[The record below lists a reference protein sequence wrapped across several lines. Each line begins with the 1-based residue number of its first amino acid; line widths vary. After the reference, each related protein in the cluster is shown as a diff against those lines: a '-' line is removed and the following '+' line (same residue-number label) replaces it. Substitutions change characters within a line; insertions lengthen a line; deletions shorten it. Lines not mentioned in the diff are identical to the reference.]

1 MKTKKCIQCDKR
13 RLVKFFSKRTA
24 SLDGLQRICKN
35 CSKNNQEKWNEVN
48 KNYHKDIYIKNK
60 KSILLRNKEW
70 NKKNPDKI
78 QKHKIKFKENNLT
91 YYKEYAII
99 NQDKLAKQRRIR
111 EKYRSKIDA
120 LFKLKKNYRT
130 RIYDYYRGTNRSKRS
145 EEIIGLSWLEYKNY
159 IESKFQEGMDWT
171 NYGEWHIDHIIPLSS
186 ASNQIELEQ
195 LFHYTNCQ
203 PLWAKDNLSKSDKI
217 IF

>member
-1 MKTKKCIQCDKR
+1 MKTKQCSKCKKKR
-13 RLVKFFSKRTA
+13 LTKFFSKRVA
-24 SLDGLQRICKN
+24 SKDGLQKICKD
-35 CSKNNQEKWNEVN
+35 CSKGRSKYYYAHNKDYYEKKYLQN
-48 KNYHKDIYIKNK
+48 KEL
-60 KSILLRNKEW
+60 ILNRNKEW
-70 NKKNPDKI
+70 NKQNKDKI
-78 QKHKIKFKENNLT
+78 LKHKEKFKLNNLT
-91 YYKEYAII
+91 YYQEYARI

-111 EKYRSKIDA
+111 ENYRSKTDI
-120 LFKLKKNYRT
+120 LFKLKKNYRN

-159 IESKFQEGMDWT
+159 IESKFQEGMDWN

-186 ASNQIELEQ
+186 ASNQTELEK